1 MLQRSNPFRGPVC
14 TRDECFVCES
24 QGKGR
29 CDKNGVTY
37 EIECRGCSQEE
48 GKRKVYYGE
57 TARNAF
63 TRGKEH
69 LKDLD
74 RRSAGSVL
82 WRHCRETHEGS
93 IPDFR
98 MNVKAC
104 YGKDAMLRQ
113 IAEAVLIGNAEGDE
127 LLNNKTEW
135 NYVGFPQIA
144 VRKNGREEE
153 R

>member
-1 MLQRSNPFRGPVC
+1 MTVLCAGQEVKVDAKRTGLRMRLSV
-14 TRDECFVCES
+14 
-24 QGKGR
+24 
-29 CDKNGVTY
+29 
-37 EIECRGCSQEE
+37 EIAARER

-74 RRSAGSVL
+74 RKSTNSVM
-82 WRHCRETHEGS
+82 WRHCREKHEGS

-113 IAEAVLIGNAEGDE
+113 IADCRLPDCSVN
-127 LLNNKTEW
+127 W
-135 NYVGFPQIA
+135 QC
-144 VRKNGREEE
+144 RGR
-153 R
+153 

>member
-1 MLQRSNPFRGPVC
+1 MNVL
-14 TRDECFVCES
+14 CENHKEKVDVIRMELRMKLS
-24 QGKGR
+24 
-29 CDKNGVTY
+29 V
-37 EIECRGCSQEE
+37 EGCSQEE
-48 GKRKVYYGE
+48 GGKKSITEE
-57 TARNAF
+57 TARNAI

-74 RRSAGSVL
+74 RRSVGSVL